1 MTFNIDRIIIDLQME
16 TDGLRLIT
24 ESENL
29 LLSNQTY
36 EETKQ
41 TIEKNYK
48 IVKDYFLPKIN
59 SIVILSDLE
68 EVCLKIV
75 LHYFYMYN
83 LWREMYKR
91 EKNRDLTFLDKDFES
106 ISTADEIIY
115 FFKHKYP
122 DNYARKCEVLLNMT
136 PDKFKDFEATRV
148 LFFNK

>member
-1 MTFNIDRIIIDLQME
+1 LSIEQISWVGIAPFKPFFVLYLGMKMTFNIDRIIIDLQME

-59 SIVILSDLE
+59 SIGTV
-68 EVCLKIV
+68 K
-75 LHYFYMYN
+75 
-83 LWREMYKR
+83 
-91 EKNRDLTFLDKDFES
+91 
-106 ISTADEIIY
+106 
-115 FFKHKYP
+115 
-122 DNYARKCEVLLNMT
+122 
-136 PDKFKDFEATRV
+136 
-148 LFFNK
+148 